1 VPLGLAVATV
11 EAAHEMNHRYVMLG
25 YVRDARS
32 GESTFAIGLTLAY
45 IAGGLLLVHGDVDDA
60 L

>member
-1 VPLGLAVATV
+1 
-11 EAAHEMNHRYVMLG
+11 MLG